1 MEKDDQALLGPKEQE
16 AKKRYAEGWQCN
28 KLGKSL
34 ILETQ
39 SL

>member
-16 AKKRYAEGWQCN
+16 AKRYVEGQQCN

-34 ILETQ
+34 TVEIQ